1 MLKPKTK
8 EFACVR
14 EDLNF
19 SRKDTQRW
27 GFLLTFLTYSKK
39 VKMVFL
45 IECCQLDCCIFKC

>member
-14 EDLNF
+14 EALNF

-27 GFLLTFLTYSKK
+27 GFLLTSSASGQATELLRFRTGSLL
-39 VKMVFL
+39 F
-45 IECCQLDCCIFKC
+45 